1 MGLDWLGVALEY
13 RLLPLRQATS
23 QRVLVDTV
31 ASQHIATI
39 PVIVL
44 LVTGEDLAAVQ
55 SKSATIVPT
64 AHVASMDLLAD
75 VLALPFDAVMAI
87 AVLVRITTNVRSS
100 LLDHLLMEA
109 GALRVDARVAAIPSI
124 LRLAWYVHLRLQLWH
139 QSVMLAAHSTIVVG
153 RTLRNA
159 KSDSLLCLRWHLLLH
174 TAPGVHGNLPDVLGH
189 FHLLKRSR
197 LLLVRWRLAKVEQ
210 V

>member
-13 RLLPLRQATS
+13 RLLRLRQATP
-23 QRVLVDTV
+23 QRVLVYTV
-31 ASQHIATI
+31 ARQHIATI

-44 LVTGEDLAAVQ
+44 LVSGEDLAAAQ
-55 SKSATIVPT
+55 PKSTTIISI
-64 AHVASMDLLAD
+64 AHVASMDLLAE

-87 AVLVRITTNVRSS
+87 ADLVRITADVCSS
-100 LLDHLLMEA
+100 LLDHLLMQA

-124 LRLAWYVHLRLQLWH
+124 RRLAWYVHLHWQLWR
-139 QSVMLAAHSTIVVG
+139 QDVMLVGHSAVVVC

-159 KSDSLLCLRWHLLLH
+159 KPDSRLCLRWHLLLH
-174 TAPGVHGNLPDVLGH
+174 TAPCVHGNLPDVLAY
-189 FHLLKRSR
+189 FHLLKGIR